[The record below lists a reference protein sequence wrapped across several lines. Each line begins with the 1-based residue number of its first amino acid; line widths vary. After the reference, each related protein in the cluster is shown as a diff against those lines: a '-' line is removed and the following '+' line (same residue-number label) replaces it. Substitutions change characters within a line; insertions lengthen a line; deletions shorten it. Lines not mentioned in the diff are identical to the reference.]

1 MSFSGLLFCFSLYFK
16 WKVPPQKNRNLN
28 SGFPVVWGV
37 GGRTHRDP
45 PHYPENWLDPHMSP
59 SLSSPK
65 NDNFVILLQFL
76 GILPKLSLPTSQPYL
91 ERLGNSIYA

>member
-1 MSFSGLLFCFSLYFK
+1 MEST
-16 WKVPPQKNRNLN
+16 PPKNRNLN
-28 SGFPVVWGV
+28 SGFPLVWGV
-37 GGRTHRDP
+37 GGGERTHRDP